1 MVNILFVFKTF
12 YVVYGVNLMLII
24 KNFFNKLFGYDKIIE
39 VNDEFNVKELIV
51 LDHIT
56 TYLFNRNTSMD
67 IIKNLCKLV
76 AQLNTPLID
85 IWFEDWQANKK
96 LSKNYEKRLNV
107 ICPILLKEL
116 KRLQRLKEKEYA
128 ELD

>member
-1 MVNILFVFKTF
+1 
-12 YVVYGVNLMLII
+12 MLII

-39 VNDEFNVKELIV
+39 ANDEFNVKELIV

-56 TYLFNRNTSMD
+56 TYLFNRNTSID

-85 IWFEDWQANKK
+85 IWFEDWQSHKK